1 MEISY
6 YDIYNKMVKI
16 SVIVPV
22 YNVVS
27 CISHCIDSIIEQT
40 LTDWELLLI
49 DDGSSDGSAL
59 ICDDYSSKDK
69 RIKVFHKE
77 NGGVSSARNAGL
89 DVATGDWVVFV
100 DSDDWCEPDY
110 LAAFFDTGI
119 NPTEDD
125 IVLQGRKNEVNECIS
140 STTILKNAIY
150 KNIAEG
156 VLTNNLLTFGAPYC
170 KLYSNRPIRKYNI
183 RFPENYSYGEDTTF
197 FFKILSHVER
207 MITTDTSCYHYVDSE
222 DNSLSKKDHDFEP
235 LKDFLLDSMTLVKAI
250 DSKFNMDGALINAY
264 IPNYKNLLL
273 RSIANMYRLRYP
285 ADKIVA
291 CFSVIKKE
299 LLSLLIDDK
308 SLITIVLRLCPVHI
322 LNMIFNI
329 IMKIR
334 R

>member
-1 MEISY
+1 MPKLNI
-6 YDIYNKMVKI
+6 II
-16 SVIVPV
+16 PV
-22 YNVVS
+22 YNAELHLKK
-27 CISHCIDSIIEQT
+27 CIESLIHQNYTNWNAI
-40 LTDWELLLI
+40 LI
-49 DDGSSDGSAL
+49 DDGSTDRSGE
-59 ICDDYSSKDK
+59 ICDEYALKDY
-69 RIKVFHKE
+69 RIIVIHKE

-89 DVATGDWVVFV
+89 DVANGDWIVFV

-110 LAAFFDTGI
+110 LAAFFDIDST
-119 NPTEDD
+119 PTVED
-125 IVLQGRKNEVNECIS
+125 IVLQGRKNEINGNIT
-140 STTILKNAIY
+140 STKILKNAIY
-150 KNIAEG
+150 ENIAEG
-156 VLTNNLLTFGAPYC
+156 VLANNLLTFGAPYC
-170 KLYSNRPIRKYNI
+170 KLYSNRLIRKYNI

-264 IPNYKNLLL
+264 IPNFKNLLL

-291 CFSVIKKE
+291 CLSVIKKE